1 MDRMGKEG
9 RWMNFNGWLVL
20 LSICM
25 GHDGHDLRLMESI
38 GDV

>member
-9 RWMNFNGWLVL
+9 RWMNFNGGLVL

-25 GHDGHDLRLMESI
+25 GHDGDDSRLMESI
-38 GDV
+38 VDV